1 MATKKNKILFVINP
15 ISGDKNKTETE
26 AEVLRVSKKI
36 GFDPAIFHTT
46 GKNDIK
52 LLKNAIDNEKPDIV
66 VAVGGDGT
74 CNLVGTTLRFMN
86 LKMGIIPFGSANGM
100 ARTLEIPNELV
111 SAMNIIENGKTRK
124 VDLLKVNDRFAMHLS
139 DVGLNARI
147 IRKFEKNKTRGLRGY
162 ARQFLKEIFSIQ
174 AHKYYISFGDNSFT
188 AKALM
193 IVIANANKFG
203 TGAIINPHGKID
215 DGKFEIIIIKPY
227 RSIGF
232 LRIVKAFL
240 TGDYTNVKFVEIHQT
255 NKAHIMNVEKQTLQ
269 VDGEIAGKPGTIEL
283 SIEPQSLEILVP

>member
-15 ISGDKNKTETE
+15 ISGNNNKTGTE
-26 AEVLRVSKKI
+26 EEVMQISKEK
-36 GFDPAIFHTT
+36 GFDPAVFHTT
-46 GKNDIK
+46 GKNDTA
-52 LLKNAIDNEKPDIV
+52 LLKNAIDNEKPEIV
-66 VAVGGDGT
+66 VAIGGDGT
-74 CNLVGTTLRFMN
+74 CNLVGTTLRSLR

-100 ARTLEIPNELV
+100 ARTLEIPNGLL
-111 SAMNIIENGKTRK
+111 SAMNVIENGKTRK
-124 VDLLKVNDRFAMHLS
+124 IDLLKVNDRYALHLS

-162 ARQFLKEIFSIQ
+162 AKQFLKEIFSIQ
-174 AHKYYISFGDNSFT
+174 SHKYEISFGGNSFN

-203 TGAIINPHGKID
+203 TGAIINPHGNID
-215 DGKFEIIIIKPY
+215 DGQFELVVIKPY

-240 TGDYTNVKFVEIHQT
+240 TGNYNKVEFVEIHQT
-255 NKAHIMNVEKQTLQ
+255 NNAHIINIENQTLQ
-269 VDGEIAGKPGTIEL
+269 VDGEIAGKPKTIAL
-283 SIEPQSLEILVP
+283 SIEPQALDILVP